1 MSAFI
6 NHSNIYV
13 AHTVHFIYYNYNTY
27 VIICKL
33 AFSEKCELKITL
45 MKNNS
50 IILLTLVSSILGA
63 FIGVSAYVFYF
74 SPTTEIYV
82 EQRAKARLAAESEF
96 ILSERAEKIFRSS
109 APTDFIDA
117 AETSRAAVV
126 FIESSIPVPGS
137 TYHTK
142 KVSKSTGSGVIIS
155 NDGYIVTN
163 HHVIKGGETIQ
174 VTLNDNREYKAKVLG
189 FDDQTDLALLKIE
202 SEQLPF
208 VVFGNSD
215 SLQIGEWVL
224 AVGNPFRLQSTVTA
238 GIVSAKA
245 RSINILEKQGIE
257 SFIQTDAAVNPG
269 NSGGAM
275 INTNGE
281 LVGIN
286 TAILSSSGGYEGFSF
301 AIPSLLVKKVVRDIK
316 EFGAVQRGWMGVTI
330 YDINSDMADELKLPE
345 VKGVM
350 VDALTQNGAA
360 KSGGLKVGD
369 VILSIDNIPTN
380 TTPQFMEII
389 GQQRPG
395 DEIKIAYWRDGEN
408 KNTSVILRNQLNTTD
423 FIAVRKDKV
432 LTNIG
437 FELREMDSNEI
448 AKTGNK
454 GVYVVSVFR
463 NSKAGE
469 ANIEP
474 GYIITSINKNKVA
487 TVNEIIETMT
497 NYSGSVV
504 FNGYYENYPGEFP
517 YTFSVD

>member
-1 MSAFI
+1 M
-6 NHSNIYV
+6 
-13 AHTVHFIYYNYNTY
+13 
-27 VIICKL
+27 
-33 AFSEKCELKITL
+33 
-45 MKNNS
+45 
-50 IILLTLVSSILGA
+50 ILLGTSTSCIGAILGI
-63 FIGVSAYVFYF
+63 FLFTYMIN
-74 SPTTEIYV
+74 PTKEIYI
-82 EQRAKARLAAESEF
+82 EQSAKAQLAAESEF
-96 ILSERAEKIFRSS
+96 MMSDRADRLFRSA
-109 APTDFIDA
+109 APTDFTIA
-117 AETSRAAVV
+117 AKSSISAVV
-126 FIESSIPVPGS
+126 FIESSVPMAGT
-137 TYHTK
+137 TYHTR

-163 HHVIKGGETIQ
+163 YHVIKGGESIN
-174 VTLNDNREYKAKVLG
+174 VTLNDNKEFKAKILG

-215 SLQIGEWVL
+215 SLQVGEWVL

-245 RSINILEKQGIE
+245 RSINVLERQGIE

-269 NSGGAM
+269 NSGGAL

-316 EFGAVQRGWMGVTI
+316 EYGAVQRGWMGITI
-330 YDINSDMADELKLPE
+330 YDVNAEMATSLKLEE

-350 VDALTQNGAA
+350 IDALTGGGAA
-360 KSGGLKVGD
+360 KSGGLEVGD
-369 VILSIDNIPTN
+369 VVLSIDNVATN
-380 TTPQFMEII
+380 TVPQFMEQI
-389 GQQRPG
+389 GQRRPG
-395 DEIKIAYWRDGEN
+395 DKLDIEYYRDEN
-408 KNTSVILRNQLNTTD
+408 VYRAIITLRNQLNTTD
-423 FIAVRKDKV
+423 FVAVRKDKV

-448 AKTGNK
+448 SQNDAK

-474 GYIITSINKNKVA
+474 GYIITSINEKRV
-487 TVNEIIETMT
+487 TSVNDLIALVEG
-497 NYSGSVV
+497 YSGSIV
-504 FNGYYENYPGEFP
+504 FNGYYQNYPGQFP
-517 YTFSVD
+517 YTFRLE

>member
-1 MSAFI
+1 M
-6 NHSNIYV
+6 V
-13 AHTVHFIYYNYNTY
+13 A
-27 VIICKL
+27 
-33 AFSEKCELKITL
+33 LKSQH

-50 IILLTLVSSILGA
+50 TLILTLISSFLGA
-63 FIGVSAYVFYF
+63 LIGVSAYVFF
-74 SPTTEIYV
+74 FNPTTEIYV
-82 EQRAKARLAAESEF
+82 EQQTKARLAAESEF
-96 ILSERAEKIFRSS
+96 ILSERAEKVFRSA

-117 AETSRAAVV
+117 AKMSRSAVV
-126 FIESSIPVPGS
+126 FIESSVPIPGS
-137 TYHTK
+137 NYHTRK
-142 KVSKSTGSGVIIS
+142 ISKSTGSGVIIS

-163 HHVIKGGETIQ
+163 YHVIKGADKIQ
-174 VTLNDNREYKAKVLG
+174 VTLNDNREYKADILG

-202 SEQLPF
+202 SSQLPF

-245 RSINILEKQGIE
+245 RSINILERQGIE

-269 NSGGAM
+269 NSGGAL

-281 LVGIN
+281 LIGIN

-301 AIPSLLVKKVVRDIK
+301 AIPSKLVKKVVRDIK
-316 EFGAVQRGWMGVTI
+316 EYGAVQRGWLGVTI
-330 YDINSDMADELKLPE
+330 YDVNSDMADQLNLPD

-350 VDALTQNGAA
+350 LDALTRDGAA
-360 KSGGLKVGD
+360 KSGGLAVGD
-369 VILSIDNIPTN
+369 VILSVDNVPTN

-395 DEIKIAYWRDGEN
+395 DEINIRFWRNGREEN
-408 KNTSVILRNQLNTTD
+408 RSITLRNQLNTTD
-423 FIAVRKDKV
+423 FVAVRKDKT
-432 LTNIG
+432 LTDIG

-448 AKTGNK
+448 QKTGNK
-454 GVYVVSVFR
+454 GVYVVSVFH

-474 GYIITSINKNKVA
+474 GYIITSINREKVT
-487 TVNEIIETMT
+487 TVNEVLKLVTD
-497 NYSGSVV
+497 YSGSIV

-517 YTFSVD
+517 YTFSIN